1 MLKMTSCNRPCGVA
15 FRLLLG
21 LTVVFAVHP
30 SLNGQEAIRGKGIYM
45 PGQSLSPSL
54 EGKTLQVLFD
64 GVVDMYFLA
73 DRNAGIYYISDI
85 DGRLFTLSVPYSQK
99 DREESEAGSWR
110 QGVIT
115 ILEQIL
121 HDAPQ
126 LFERIETIRPVRHE
140 LTALLHDYHTI
151 VTGSGEG
158 IIYEYPQP
166 AFIPRAGFFAGYN
179 IDFIKAGS
187 SSGLDGFKMYP
198 AIYPLAG
205 ISVRA
210 SLPRISRAL
219 WVSLDLSAG
228 KRYVYGYYKG
238 ANLQPPS
245 VEIYHELHQH
255 SYLLTGNLLA
265 GYSFGRR
272 NLKPFVSGGIC
283 MRSLLKDD
291 SRMETDISYEGVVI
305 SDTDDFI
312 SEEKNSMGLALA
324 TGLTYNLSRDFSI
337 TAAINYSELIIPVV
351 YGSYRSAGLKIG
363 VNF

>member
-1 MLKMTSCNRPCGVA
+1 MTSCNRPCVVA
-15 FRLLLG
+15 LKLLLG
-21 LTVVFAVHP
+21 MTAIFLANS

-64 GVVDMYFLA
+64 GVVDMYFLR

-115 ILEQIL
+115 ILKQL
-121 HDAPQ
+121 MHDAPQ
-126 LFERIETIRPVRHE
+126 LFERIEAIRPVRHE

-210 SLPRISRAL
+210 SLPRISRAM

-238 ANLQPPS
+238 ANFPPPPS
-245 VEIYHELHQH
+245 AEIYHELHQH